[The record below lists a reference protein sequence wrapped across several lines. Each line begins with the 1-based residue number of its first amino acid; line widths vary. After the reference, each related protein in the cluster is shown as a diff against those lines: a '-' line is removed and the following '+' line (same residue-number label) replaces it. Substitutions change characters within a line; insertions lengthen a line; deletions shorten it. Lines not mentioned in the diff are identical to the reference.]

1 MLVKRVNNIFRAGE
15 KMDGKRKKKRG
26 REREKNGLYR
36 RITGGEGEKASF
48 IVELVKKERRNFRME
63 IFSAL

>member
-15 KMDGKRKKKRG
+15 KMDGKRKKKG
-26 REREKNGLYR
+26 EEREKKNGLYR

-63 IFSAL
+63 IFSGL